1 MQLHA
6 NAKLGPAGRL
16 ALAAA
21 IERGMTQKAAAAAFC
36 VAPAT
41 ANRWW
46 RRYLT
51 ASNEERLTGSW
62 LLDRSS
68 RPHRQPRRLSQ
79 SEEAPILRA
88 RRETGLGPGR
98 LAGIVRRARSTIW
111 KVLHR
116 YGLSRRRRGER
127 QSFRRYEW
135 SRPGALLHVDMAE
148 LPRFHRPG
156 HRVTGDRSKTGYET
170 RHGLGLVYLHCVVDD
185 RSRYAYVEQHQAK
198 DGRTAGEVLA
208 RAIEHF
214 AELGLS
220 PPEAVLTDNA
230 YAYTKAR
237 AFQSTLARAGARHIT
252 CPPYTPRWNGKLER
266 FIRTLKT
273 EWADAHTW
281 PSSADRSRALRS
293 FIRYYNRRR
302 PHSSLGDR
310 PPASVLNV
318 CRQHS

>member
-1 MQLHA
+1 M
-6 NAKLGPAGRL
+6 
-16 ALAAA
+16 
-21 IERGMTQKAAAAAFC
+21 
-36 VAPAT
+36 
-41 ANRWW
+41 
-46 RRYLT
+46 
-51 ASNEERLTGSW
+51 ASEEERLAGGW

-68 RPHRQPRRLSQ
+68 RPRRQPRRLSQ
-79 SEEAPILRA
+79 SEEATILRA

-98 LAGIVRRARSTIW
+98 LAGIVQRARSTIW

-116 YGLSRRRRGER
+116 HGLSRRRRGER

-148 LPRFHRPG
+148 LPRFRRPG

-170 RHGLGLVYLHCVVDD
+170 RHGLGVVYLHCVVDD
-185 RSRYAYVEQHQAK
+185 RSRYAYVEQHQRK
-198 DGRTAGEVLA
+198 DGATTGAVLQ
-208 RAIEHF
+208 RAIAHL

-230 YAYTKAR
+230 YVYTKAR
-237 AFQSTLARAGARHIT
+237 AFQDTLADIDARHIT
-252 CPPYTPRWNGKLER
+252 CPPYTPRWNGKVER

-273 EWADAHTW
+273 EWADAHSW
-281 PSSADRSRALRS
+281 PSSTERSRALAS

-310 PPASVLNV
+310 PPTTALNV
-318 CRQHS
+318 RGQDN

>member
-16 ALAAA
+16 ALAQA
-21 IERGMTQKAAAAAFC
+21 IEQGMTQRAAAAAFC

-46 RRYLT
+46 RRYRM
-51 ASNEERLTGSW
+51 ASEEERFGGGW

-68 RPHRQPRRLSQ
+68 RPRRQPRRLSAG
-79 SEEAPILRA
+79 EEEPILRA

-111 KVLHR
+111 KVLRRH
-116 YGLSRRRRGER
+116 GLSRRRRGER
-127 QSFRRYEW
+127 QTFRRYEW

-148 LPRFHRPG
+148 LPRFRRPG
-156 HRVTGDRSKTGYET
+156 HRVTGDRSGTGYER
-170 RHGLGLVYLHCVVDD
+170 RHRLGVVYLHCVVDD
-185 RSRYAYVEQHQAK
+185 RSRYAYVEQHQRK
-198 DGRTAGEVLA
+198 DGATAAAVLA

-214 AELGLS
+214 AQLGLS

-230 YAYTKAR
+230 YAYTKAG
-237 AFQSTLARAGARHIT
+237 AFKDVLARAGARQIT
-252 CPPYTPRWNGKLER
+252 CPPYTPRWNGKVER

-273 EWADAHTW
+273 EWADAHNW
-281 PSSADRSRALRS
+281 PNSTERSRALAS

-310 PPASVLNV
+310 PPTSVHNV
-318 CRQHS
+318 RGQDS